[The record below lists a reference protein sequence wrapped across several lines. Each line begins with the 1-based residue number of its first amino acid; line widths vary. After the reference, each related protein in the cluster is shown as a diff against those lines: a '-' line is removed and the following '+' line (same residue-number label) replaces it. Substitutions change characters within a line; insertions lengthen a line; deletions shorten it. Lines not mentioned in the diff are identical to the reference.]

1 MNASNQINQLI
12 SVDEISGYEE
22 ASAPK
27 SILRSEFQSLIYKPP
42 PRSVPKF
49 LDQSPNIP
57 DHLKHQIKSMQ
68 MGPEVDNDKLNFD
81 ENSEK
86 ENQ

>member
-1 MNASNQINQLI
+1 VNASNHINQLI
-12 SVDEISGYEE
+12 SVDEISAEE
-22 ASAPK
+22 QVSAPQTVLNE
-27 SILRSEFQSLIYKPP
+27 IQNLIYKPT

-57 DHLKHQIKSMQ
+57 DHLKHQVKSMQ
-68 MGPEVDNDKLNFD
+68 MGNDHFVSKLNLD
-81 ENSEK
+81 DNSQK